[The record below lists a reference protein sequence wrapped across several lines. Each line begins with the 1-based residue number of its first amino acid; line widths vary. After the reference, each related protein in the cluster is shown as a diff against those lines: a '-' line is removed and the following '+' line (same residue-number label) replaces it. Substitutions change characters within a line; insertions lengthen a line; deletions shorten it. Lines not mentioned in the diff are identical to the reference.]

1 MYKKLFDL
9 YTGQHTT
16 LDLDTAEALWGV
28 YLKEKFKFYDKW
40 MAYLNSLE
48 EKQTKKVHKDL
59 WFMVWDFCYEI
70 QEIEKYSEDDGWPTF
85 IDNFVEYVKNSWSVF
100 WINTCFMK
108 VVFFYCILFV
118 AFIWATV
125 QDDKNATVPPVSH
138 LASPHFQNDCDW
150 VCGVL

>member
-1 MYKKLFDL
+1 LDNFLNFFNYTDCDNLTDLKNALPKLRAEIKQDYHFKPMYKKLFDL

-28 YLKEKFKFYDKW
+28 YLKEKFKFYDQW

-85 IDNFVEYVKNSWSVF
+85 IDNFVEYVKNS
-100 WINTCFMK
+100 
-108 VVFFYCILFV
+108 
-118 AFIWATV
+118 
-125 QDDKNATVPPVSH
+125 
-138 LASPHFQNDCDW
+138 
-150 VCGVL
+150 